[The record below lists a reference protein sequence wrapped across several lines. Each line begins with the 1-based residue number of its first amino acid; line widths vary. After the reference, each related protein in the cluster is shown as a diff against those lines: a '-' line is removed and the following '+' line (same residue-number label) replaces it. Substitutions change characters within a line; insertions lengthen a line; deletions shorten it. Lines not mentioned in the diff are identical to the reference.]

1 MQQGPIDAISGG
13 KRMRRDGLT
22 ASSHGGEYLALNRN
36 FIIAGQHSTKFLAK
50 SKLDHTP

>member
-1 MQQGPIDAISGG
+1 MQQDPINAISGG
-13 KRMRRDGLT
+13 KRVRRNSLVT
-22 ASSHGGEYLALNRN
+22 PSHGAEFVALNGN